1 MEKQISIKV
10 KNTELGLKIR
20 KRYNVEFANNYGN
33 KTLLELQTTA
43 KAHNKSLTQY
53 LDDKWAD
60 YNYQIQ

>member
-1 MEKQISIKV
+1 MEKQVSIKI

-20 KRYNVEFANNYGN
+20 KRYNVEFANTYGN